1 MPLLPFVLLLHV
13 ALPVQSSDSDPGA
26 SGGVLLPEQAAYD
39 VLHYGLTLEVDP
51 EQKRIDGELV
61 MRAQLVEA
69 EAQRILLDLDD
80 RLKVERVSLNGAPV
94 EFDRGDGRIGM
105 AIDAEV
111 LGDDRIF
118 EVAVTYGG
126 VPREAPRPPWKGG
139 FTWSQSASGKPW
151 ISTTCQGEGADLW
164 WPCKDHPSDKPETMD
179 LAITVPGGL
188 FCASNGTL
196 VSNELNEDG
205 SRTIRWHVAN
215 PISNYNVALNI
226 GEYTLI
232 ERTYESTTGE
242 EVPFHIWVLPENAIA
257 ARAAA
262 PYFEK
267 HTRFY
272 EEVCGP
278 YPFRNEK
285 LGLVETPHL
294 GMEHQSIIAYGNR
307 FRADEDGYDWLH
319 HHELGHEWWGNL
331 VTCRDWK
338 DMWIHEGICTY
349 MQVLY
354 LERTRGKQGMQ
365 AKLDSMRRGLKNRRP
380 VAPRDSRDSKQIYFD
395 TDGGS
400 DNDIY
405 DKGAWVVHQLR
416 WLLGDEV
423 FFRTLRRMAYPD
435 PALEAATDGSQ
446 VRFTDTSE
454 IRAIAERESG
464 LDLGWFFDLYLRQPA
479 LPILD
484 AQVEGGTLELS
495 WSSPEGTRCLM
506 PVPVSI
512 GGVVRRVEMPD
523 GTANVELDGAE
534 WELDPDGWLLRES
547 AN

>member
-1 MPLLPFVLLLHV
+1 MRLLSLASLLPALLPFQTDE
-13 ALPVQSSDSDPGA
+13 PVPGP
-26 SGGVLLPEQAAYD
+26 SGGTLLPEQAAYD
-39 VLHYGLTLEVDP
+39 VLHYGLTLRVEP
-51 EQKRIDGELV
+51 EGKRIDGELV
-61 MRAQLVEA
+61 MRAQLVDSQA
-69 EAQRILLDLDD
+69 KRILLDLDA
-80 RLKVERVSLNGAPV
+80 RLKVEGVTLDGAVV
-94 EFDRGDGRIGM
+94 EYERGDGRIET
-105 AIDAEV
+105 AIDGSA
-111 LGDDRIF
+111 LADDGVF

-126 VPREAPRPPWKGG
+126 VPREAPNPPWDGG
-139 FTWSQSASGKPW
+139 FTWSQSESGKPW

-196 VSNELNEDG
+196 VSDERNEDG
-205 SRTIRWHVAN
+205 SHTFRWHIAN

-232 ERTYESTTGE
+232 ERSYTSTTDE
-242 EVPFHIWVLPENAIA
+242 QVPFRLWVLPESAVR
-257 ARAAA
+257 ARTAA
-262 PYFEK
+262 PEFEK
-267 HTRFY
+267 YVRFY
-272 EEVCGP
+272 EETCGP
-278 YPFRNEK
+278 YPFRSEK

-294 GMEHQSIIAYGNR
+294 GMEHQTIIAYGNH
-307 FRADEDGYDWLH
+307 FQADPDGYDWLY

-354 LERTRGKQGMQ
+354 LERTRGEEAMREKLRTMRQGLQ
-365 AKLDSMRRGLKNRRP
+365 NRRP
-380 VAPRDSRDSKQIYFD
+380 VAPRESRDSKQIYFAA
-395 TDGGS
+395 DGGF

-405 DKGAWVVHQLR
+405 DKGAWVMHQLR

-435 PALEAATDGSQ
+435 PALEAITDGGQ

-479 LPILD
+479 LPRLE
-484 AQVEGGTLELS
+484 ANVEDGTLQLS
-495 WSSPEGTRCLM
+495 WSTPEGTRCLM
-506 PVPVSI
+506 PVPVAV
-512 GGVVRRVEMPD
+512 GGTIRRVELPD
-523 GTANVELDGAE
+523 GGASVDLGGAD
-534 WELDPDGWLLRES
+534 WELDPDGWLLRTQ
-547 AN
+547 AD